1 MFASMLN
8 SGLHGASAN
17 AALLVGFVSTALYDG
32 LGKVGFILSV
42 LKKSTYICKKTIYNM
57 VLVEIPHTAPVTSI
71 QPQTLKT

>member
-42 LKKSTYICKKTIYNM
+42 LKKKYIYIY
-57 VLVEIPHTAPVTSI
+57 VKDYI
-71 QPQTLKT
+71 